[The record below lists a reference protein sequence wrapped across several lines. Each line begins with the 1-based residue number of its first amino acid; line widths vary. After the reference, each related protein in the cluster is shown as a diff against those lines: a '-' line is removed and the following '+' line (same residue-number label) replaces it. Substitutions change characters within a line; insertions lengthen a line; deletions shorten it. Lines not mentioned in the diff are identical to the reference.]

1 MKNLS
6 KNDRREI
13 SRTCTDGSRMIGRG
27 TTLTMVGGSLSVVV
41 FASGPRQRICSS
53 SGRDRKCF
61 LRGWTQLGVVGGG
74 WRFLDGQLS
83 LQYHLELL
91 DRLDSLEVSLA
102 KNCSFF
108 TSGLRNSKRL
118 SKNTYNSFVTK
129 MVCLIRFTF

>member
-1 MKNLS
+1 
-6 KNDRREI
+6 
-13 SRTCTDGSRMIGRG
+13 MIGRG

-91 DRLDSLEVSLA
+91 DRLDTLEVSLA

-108 TSGLRNSKRL
+108 YIWVAQFEKIVKKHIQFVCNQNGLL
-118 SKNTYNSFVTK
+118 D
-129 MVCLIRFTF
+129 

>member
-1 MKNLS
+1 MKNFS
-6 KNDRREI
+6 ENDRREI

-83 LQYHLELL
+83 LQYHIELL
-91 DRLDSLEVSLA
+91 DRLDSLEVSVA
-102 KNCSFF
+102 KNCRFF
-108 TSGLRNSKRL
+108 YIWVAQFVKDCQKIHTINS
-118 SKNTYNSFVTK
+118 
-129 MVCLIRFTF
+129 